1 MHKTLNI
8 PIAIASSLLL
18 YCGSAYAFNFLFRP
32 SAEQINQV
40 NPDSDIDRIDTV
52 RVSLSA
58 ETMNWRDRSW
68 SVVGSAHTPRGR
80 FRLGFAL
87 SGRDYQIPE
96 SQFFIP
102 FKLENIKNLHPSNPS
117 IKAAKRLGLNETI
130 FGIHKNNLRP
140 NTIGAGCLLVSDV
153 DLVEMAQL
161 LPGATI
167 VITD

>member
-1 MHKTLNI
+1 MPKTINI
-8 PIAIASSLLL
+8 PIAIVSALLL
-18 YCGSAYAFNFLFRP
+18 FYGSAYTFNFLFRP

-40 NPDSDIDRIDTV
+40 NPDSAIDRLDSV
-52 RVSLSA
+52 KVSLSA
-58 ETMNWRDRSW
+58 ESMTWRDRSW

-102 FKLENIKNLHPSNPS
+102 FKLEQIKNLRQGNPS
-117 IKAAKRLGLNETI
+117 IKAAKRLGFSETI

-140 NTIGAGCLLVSDV
+140 NTIGAGCLLVSEI

-167 VITD
+167 VIVD